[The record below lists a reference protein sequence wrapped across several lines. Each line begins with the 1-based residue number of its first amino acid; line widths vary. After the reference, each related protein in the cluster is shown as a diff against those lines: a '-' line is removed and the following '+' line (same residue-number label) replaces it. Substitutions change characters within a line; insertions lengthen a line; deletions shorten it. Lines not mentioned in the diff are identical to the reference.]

1 MSSAFV
7 MSATNGT
14 TSWPD
19 RAAISRAARST
30 SARVRAQM
38 ATRQPSAESA
48 SAEPRPSP
56 FDAAVTSAI
65 LPLIPRSIDRSSV
78 TVCEAQTGQVSRDQ
92 AISQNRYS

>member
-1 MSSAFV
+1 MSPAFV

-19 RAAISRAARST
+19 RAAISRATRST
-30 SARVRAQM
+30 SARVREQM

-56 FDAAVTSAI
+56 FDAAVTRATF
-65 LPLIPRSIDRSSV
+65 PLSPEVHRSILRD
-78 TVCEAQTGQVSRDQ
+78 VCEAQTGQVSRDQ